1 MRPFFYIL
9 FAATVACA
17 TVAPVAT
24 VFAQQTKEYT
34 TDQGGTFRV
43 YDVKLRRCY
52 DGDTCYFD
60 IYLGFGNV
68 MLDQAVRLCDIDTP
82 EIRPLVT
89 REAAEQSRLALVNWI
104 YAATEI
110 ELHVLQK
117 KDCRITDNKMCDDDG
132 KFGRYLVYIYGDGR
146 NLNAAMVED
155 GHAKIL
161 TDKAGKAI
169 LCKGK

>member
-1 MRPFFYIL
+1 MRFLLCVL

-17 TVAPVAT
+17 AVIPVST
-24 VFAQQTKEYT
+24 VFAQQTREYT
-34 TDQGGTFRV
+34 TTQGGTFRV
-43 YDVKLRRCY
+43 YDAKLRRCY

-60 IYLGFGNV
+60 VYLGFGHV
-68 MLDQAVRLCDIDTP
+68 MMDQVVRLCDIDTP

-89 REAAEQSRLALVNWI
+89 RDVAEEAKQVLQGWI
-104 YAATEI
+104 FAGTEI

-117 KDCRITDNKMCDDDG
+117 NDCRITDNKMCDDGG
-132 KFGRYLVYIYGDGR
+132 KFGRYLVYIYVDGR

-155 GHAKIL
+155 GHARIL